1 MADLLRSGYTMLN
14 IACPVCNNPIFQNK
28 EKKKF
33 CPTCNRE
40 VLVVNNKTSRDH
52 EAIEKNA
59 VQKNNNNI
67 TTDKKLIIPDFDFL
81 KEVII
86 KKTQILIEKLNTES
100 QLDLLERYTDLLSKL
115 IDIWN
120 KITT

>member
-1 MADLLRSGYTMLN
+1 MLVLFV
-14 IACPVCNNPIFQNK
+14 IILYFK
-28 EKKKF
+28 IRKKKKF

-100 QLDLLERYTDLLSKL
+100 QLDLLERYTDLLLKL